1 MAVHQRIN
9 GNYRTAHLYMPH
21 NSSGHLDMTLSR
33 GTTVNFHM
41 PKGAELAM
49 LFDNGK
55 RVRINERNK

>member
-9 GNYRTAHLYMPH
+9 GNYSNAHLYMPH
-21 NSSGHLDMTLSR
+21 NSSGHLDMQLSG

-41 PKGAELAM
+41 PKGAKLAM

-55 RVRINERNK
+55 RVKF